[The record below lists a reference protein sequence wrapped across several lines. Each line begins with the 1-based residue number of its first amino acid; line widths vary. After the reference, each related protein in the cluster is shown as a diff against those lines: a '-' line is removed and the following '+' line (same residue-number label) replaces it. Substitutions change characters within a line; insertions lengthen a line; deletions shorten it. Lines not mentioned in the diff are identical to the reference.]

1 MTVHPSLR
9 TPQPSQRI
17 STRVL
22 FVVLVGAAILLFPT
36 IYWPFDYDQGTFAY
50 GGSAILRGE
59 KPYID
64 FWDIKPP
71 NIFYEYAIAFTLFGK
86 SVLAIRLYDYLNAL
100 LTIAL
105 LFLLGTRLW
114 KNTPWRHIGAVMA

>member
-1 MTVHPSLR
+1 MTVHPSSKAA
-9 TPQPSQRI
+9 QHNQRI

-50 GGSAILRGE
+50 GGTAILNGQR
-59 KPYID
+59 PYID

-71 NIFYEYAIAFTLFGK
+71 NIFYTYATAFALFGK
-86 SVLAIRLYDYLNAL
+86 SVRSIRIFDYLNAL
-100 LTIAL
+100 VTIAL
-105 LFLLGTRLW
+105 LFLLATRLW
-114 KNTPWRHIGAVMA
+114 KNTPW